1 MSDKANVA
9 SLDNNAIY
17 HEVSQY
23 STATNII
30 CLIGSHNGW
39 VAYLKKEAQRK
50 RDAYIPSHLLTP
62 DALKKRRE
70 ELCKKS
76 KRHYKKVKRVQNETI
91 EVAGPSTSS
100 TLIVKLPITNVKKG
114 KQVRK
119 TYRRSL
125 RTAYK
130 KNSELSD
137 KNIELERK
145 NKRLQKRIERLN
157 KKKPSMMLTSTD
169 AEDADI
175 SSMDSEAGISVNEMT
190 PRSKTRTEVN
200 SLKLDRKRAAQV
212 RKKLLL
218 SNTVLHSIQ
227 SSVKQKKRKALNLS
241 GQA

>member
-1 MSDKANVA
+1 MQKDRDDIERNKKPKKP
-9 SLDNNAIY
+9 
-17 HEVSQY
+17 
-23 STATNII
+23 
-30 CLIGSHNGW
+30 

-125 RTAYK
+125 RTAYR

-212 RKKLLL
+212 RKK
-218 SNTVLHSIQ
+218 TTTF
-227 SSVKQKKRKALNLS
+227 
-241 GQA
+241 